1 MRATTD
7 DRLRSAVLGAVA
19 VAVLAGGGGWWHAA
33 APTPTA
39 TPAGPSTAVPTVGP
53 AGPPGSAP
61 RFGTTVGPREPAP
74 LERTL
79 VTPVV
84 PGERFTIRVDDADEI
99 VSVPRGFWAEIDPE
113 TGMIADIDGDPGMLL
128 FQGGLLPFRETVW
141 RERAALAPGERIVR
155 QSAEGGARL
164 LLQYRCTRPG
174 SLTVTVVGAGLAG
187 PSEIDCDGTVASAR
201 VLSHGRPFRVVL
213 SATGGREVDVEAQLV
228 ELPR

>member
-7 DRLRSAVLGAVA
+7 DRLRSAVLGGVA

-33 APTPTA
+33 APAPTA
-39 TPAGPSTAVPTVGP
+39 KPAGSPTVGP
-53 AGPPGSAP
+53 ASPPESAP
-61 RFGTTVGPREPAP
+61 TVGTTVGPREPTP
-74 LERTL
+74 LERAL
-79 VTPVV
+79 LPPIE
-84 PGERFTIRVDDADEI
+84 PGERLTVRLDDSGDI
-99 VSVPRGFWAEIDPE
+99 LSVPRGFWAEIDAA
-113 TGMIADIDGDPGMLL
+113 TGVVTGVEGDPGRI
-128 FQGGLLPFRETVW
+128 FFRDGLPAFRETVW

-187 PSEIDCDGTVASAR
+187 PSEIDCDGTVANAR
-201 VLSHGRPFRVVL
+201 VLSHGRPFRVAL
-213 SATGGREVDVEAQLV
+213 SATGEREVDVEAQLV